1 MFTFLYP
8 SFLSLIQQIL
18 EYFETIPLNQ
28 QPLNSL
34 FVNFFSQILYFFATS
49 MNYKMDSVVPLLIL
63 QVKDIG
69 RFPPFSILLKS
80 FHFSFKSNGFQHLL
94 ASYDEPFSVVFSNTN
109 IPCHTSSPRQ
119 DLTNPRA
126 GIAVCR
132 SKLSLNASNLVAV
145 ELLVPTEILFAY
157 ASHPGRFRKFRERQL
172 QGKCGNCCSSKAS
185 ETLKPWHSVKRV

>member
-1 MFTFLYP
+1 MSQKLFCSKVVTKITLEYFLSNLKILSISGTFAPFHVKDMWQYTWWHKVFPKNFQAMFTFLYP

-94 ASYDEPFSVVFSNTN
+94 ASYDEPCNF
-109 IPCHTSSPRQ
+109 
-119 DLTNPRA
+119 L
-126 GIAVCR
+126 
-132 SKLSLNASNLVAV
+132 K
-145 ELLVPTEILFAY
+145 
-157 ASHPGRFRKFRERQL
+157 KFRLLLNFL
-172 QGKCGNCCSSKAS
+172 Q
-185 ETLKPWHSVKRV
+185 P